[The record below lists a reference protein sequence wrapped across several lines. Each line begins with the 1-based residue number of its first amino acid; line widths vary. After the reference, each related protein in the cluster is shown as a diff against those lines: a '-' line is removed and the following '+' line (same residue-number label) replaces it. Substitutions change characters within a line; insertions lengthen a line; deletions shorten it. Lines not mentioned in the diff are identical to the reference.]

1 MPLPLMFRYVSK
13 LSEEYAA
20 GRGPPS
26 ALSLLTSRDMRVVR
40 ADQAEGGRLPLR
52 PGSLDMWTEVR
63 EPSADH
69 EAGRVPVIPVLL
81 ISRDCSASKLVQA
94 EGRLPTTF
102 RSPSKLRCVSDVSV
116 DQEDGRLP
124 S

>member
-69 EAGRVPVIPVLL
+69 EAGRVPVMPVPLT
-81 ISRDCSASKLVQA
+81 SRDCSAARWDQA
-94 EGRLPTTF
+94 SGRLPSAF
-102 RSPSKLRCVSDVSV
+102 RSPPKLSRVNKVRA
-116 DQEDGRLP
+116 DQKDGRLP
-124 S
+124 L